1 MGSSLTLHPSVT
13 PGMVIGLLNMVAG
26 YGGRIDLARIAI
38 ELQEDVD
45 DLLPVVDVAEAL
57 GFLRVE
63 NGDAIL
69 TELGKKFVKCDPS
82 RKKLMLREAL
92 RKIEPFATAFKL
104 AKSRGEFS
112 AEELF
117 KELSKVKEFREEYSD
132 PEQIHSMLLEW
143 LLYTESIRYNGE
155 DKTFIK
161 KH

>member
-1 MGSSLTLHPSVT
+1 
-13 PGMVIGLLNMVAG
+13 MVIGLLNIVAS

-63 NGDAIL
+63 NGDAVL
-69 TELGKKFVKCDPS
+69 TELGKKFIKCDPS
-82 RKKLMLREAL
+82 RKKLMLRESL
-92 RKIEPFATAFKL
+92 RKVEPFATAFKL

-117 KELSKVKEFREEYSD
+117 EELSKIKELREEYSD

-155 DKTFIK
+155 DKTFLK
-161 KH
+161 KR